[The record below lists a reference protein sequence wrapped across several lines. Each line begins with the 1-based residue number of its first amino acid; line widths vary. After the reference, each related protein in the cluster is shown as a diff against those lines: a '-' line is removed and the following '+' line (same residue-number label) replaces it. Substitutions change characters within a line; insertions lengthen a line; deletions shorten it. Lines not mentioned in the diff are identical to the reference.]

1 MDSALSTAAADKP
14 RFFSLSQRIGR
25 LRYFTY
31 TLLAMVC
38 CALLLVSVY
47 LLAWLLPPA
56 IGKLVANLVFI
67 LVKSFGIPLIIF
79 ILTIRRLHDFNA
91 NGWWALTV
99 IMPFVTLLF
108 LFLRGTP
115 GPNRFGPPPA
125 ANHPGLNFTA
135 IAVPIIFIGTYVGL
149 YGSKPGG
156 APAASQMPGT
166 RSMPQSPTLK
176 PYGS

>member
-1 MDSALSTAAADKP
+1 MDGALSEAAEDKP

-25 LRYFTY
+25 LRYFAY
-31 TLLAMVC
+31 TLLAMVG
-38 CALLLVSVY
+38 CAVLLVSVY

-56 IGKLVANLVFI
+56 IGKLVASLVFI
-67 LVKSFGIPLIIF
+67 AVKSFGIPLIIF
-79 ILTIRRLHDFNA
+79 ILTIRRLHDINA

-99 IMPFVTLLF
+99 LMPFVTLLF

-125 ANHPGLNFTA
+125 ANHAGLHFTA
-135 IAVPIIFIGTYVGL
+135 IAVPLLFIGTYVGL
-149 YGSKPGG
+149 YASKPVGG
-156 APAASQMPGT
+156 PSTLQTPGT
-166 RSMPQSPTLK
+166 PSMQQSPTLK